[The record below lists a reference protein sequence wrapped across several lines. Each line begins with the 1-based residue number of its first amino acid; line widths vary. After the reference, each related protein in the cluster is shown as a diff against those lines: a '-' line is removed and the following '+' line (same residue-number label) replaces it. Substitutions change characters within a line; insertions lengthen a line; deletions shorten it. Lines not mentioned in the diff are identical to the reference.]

1 MKYIILLLLTVFIF
15 VACESDSSQPE
26 EENPQTETKV
36 DIFDTNW
43 TLTELNGDPVSE
55 TETSVSIPT
64 INFVEAENRFYGSGG
79 CNQFNGGFEFNE
91 ESGEIELS
99 QVAATKMACP
109 DMELENRYFSM
120 LNEVE
125 RMEISSQILKF
136 YNNSGEIIAQFEIM
150 EN

>member
-1 MKYIILLLLTVFIF
+1 MKYIILLLLTAFTF
-15 VACESDSSQPE
+15 VACESDSSRPE
-26 EENPQTETKV
+26 EENLQTETTV

-55 TETSVSIPT
+55 LETSQSVPT
-64 INFVEAENRFYGSGG
+64 IRIIESENRFNGRGG
-79 CNQFNGGFEFNE
+79 CNQYNGGFEFDA

-109 DMELENRYFSM
+109 DMDLENRYFSM

-125 RMEISSQILKF
+125 RMEQSSQLLKL
-136 YNNSGEIIAQFEIM
+136 YNDSGETIALFEAM

>member
-1 MKYIILLLLTVFIF
+1 MKYIILLLLTAFTF
-15 VACESDSSQPE
+15 VACESDSSRPE
-26 EENPQTETKV
+26 EENLQTETTV

-55 TETSVSIPT
+55 LETSQSVPT
-64 INFVEAENRFYGSGG
+64 IRIIESENRFNGRGG
-79 CNQFNGGFEFNE
+79 CNQYNGGFEFDA

-109 DMELENRYFSM
+109 DMDLENRYFSM
-120 LNEVE
+120 LDEVVLVE
-125 RMEISSQILKF
+125 QDSQILKF
-136 YNNSGEIIAQFEIM
+136 YNDSGETIALFEAM